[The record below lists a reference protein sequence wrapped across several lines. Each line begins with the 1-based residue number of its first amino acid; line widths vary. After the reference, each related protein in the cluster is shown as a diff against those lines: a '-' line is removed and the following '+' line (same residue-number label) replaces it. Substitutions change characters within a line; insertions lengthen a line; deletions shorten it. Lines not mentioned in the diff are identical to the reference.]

1 MGTMGLSANFMAYL
15 TNVFHMK
22 LVDASNVFNLWLG
35 LSNLAPLLGAIIS
48 DAYVGRFKTIAYASF
63 FSLLVRFLPLS
74 SILSSTITLQLK
86 TNSWVTITSDD

>member
-15 TNVFHMK
+15 TKVFHMK

-86 TNSWVTITSDD
+86 MNCWVTITSDD